1 MCPEIE
7 SNGQSLKTEEKICYL
22 IATLVARR
30 SAADRVLARINH

>member
-7 SNGQSLKTEEKICYL
+7 SNGQSLKTEKKICYR